1 MVKRYLKNEPP
12 VNIEELRKI
21 TTSSPFLIGNIL
33 DELIRGGYIVSSL
46 DYSEKVFC
54 LTKNIDEIYLKE
66 IYDFIANTGEEI
78 FILQDGRITDDVE
91 KIIIDKD
98 YNRTLK
104 SLGGEGAEK
113 I

>member
-1 MVKRYLKNEPP
+1 MHE
-12 VNIEELRKI
+12 NIC
-21 TTSSPFLIGNIL
+21 TSEAGCARLEAKLPNF
-33 DELIRGGYIVSSL
+33 D
-46 DYSEKVFC
+46 
-54 LTKNIDEIYLKE
+54 LTLYNPL
-66 IYDFIANTGEEI
+66 
-78 FILQDGRITDDVE
+78 TDDVE